1 MFAYSYDRSGLY
13 TGVVKCQPCKVRVGE
28 FLVPGHA
35 TLVKPPEPV
44 PGKSIVWNGVKWEY
58 RPAPKPREIVVQ
70 EKVVTEEV
78 RDDERLLTIMIGN
91 LRGEFQSEFN
101 KAVGVLRSAVLDL
114 GADLEKRTAV
124 WKKESQ
130 KVLVENEEIRNRL
143 DGLEQEL
150 SIVRTQFKNLGD
162 EFRVLLEV
170 SREMDEKL
178 LAIAKRV
185 DVYSVVDEPASSE
198 KSDVVVSGLVET
210 KSKWKFWS

>member
-44 PGKSIVWNGVKWEY
+44 PGKSIVWNGLKWEY

-162 EFRVLLEV
+162 EFRVLLDV
-170 SREMDEKL
+170 SREMDQRVL
-178 LAIAKRV
+178 DFSKRIETLV
-185 DVYSVVDEPASSE
+185 DSNGTKDSE
-198 KSDVVVSGLVET
+198 KSGVVVSGLIET